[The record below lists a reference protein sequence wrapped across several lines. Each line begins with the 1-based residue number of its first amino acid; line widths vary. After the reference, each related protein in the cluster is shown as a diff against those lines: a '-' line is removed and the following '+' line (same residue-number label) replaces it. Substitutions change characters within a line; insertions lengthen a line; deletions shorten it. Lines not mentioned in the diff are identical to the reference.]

1 MKPPALSVQPVI
13 QWLVHGARNA
23 PLSHEVLTELC
34 ERLVAI
40 GLPLWRVMVFVRTLH
55 PEIVGRRFMWHPET
69 GTEVTDGSFELLERR
84 TFLESPMVHVANT
97 GESFRRR
104 LADPDC
110 VMDYPVL
117 HDLRAEGVTDYFV
130 APLHFSGG
138 EVHFSSWATR
148 QPGGFTDAEI
158 EAIEAVIPPLAR
170 IAEIRAWYRVAGN
183 LLTTYIGKNAGE
195 RVLAG
200 HIRRGDTEAIHAAI
214 WLSDMRGFTTL
225 ADTLPPQQLV
235 DLLNRYF
242 DCQVPAI
249 AEHGG
254 EVLKYM
260 GDGLLAIFPI
270 GGERDFATICA
281 ATLDA
286 AKAARSNIAAL
297 RAAEDGP
304 ALRFGLALHIGDVQ
318 FGNIGSG
325 NRLDF
330 TCIGPAVNLAARLE
344 KLAGRLG
351 RTVLASVDFV
361 DHCGDDD
368 LQPVGRFAVAGFAA
382 EQMVFGLADEGLADE
397 GKEVQ

>member
-1 MKPPALSVQPVI
+1 MTPRPLSLHPVV

-34 ERLVAI
+34 QRLVAA

-55 PEIVGRRFMWHPET
+55 PEIVGRRFVWHPET
-69 GTEVTDGSFELLERR
+69 GTVVTDGSFELLERR
-84 TFLESPMVHVANT
+84 SFIESPMMHVAKT

-110 VMDYPVL
+110 VMDYGIL
-117 HDLRAEGVTDYFV
+117 HELRAEGVTDYFV

-138 EVHFSSWATR
+138 DVHFSSWSTR

-158 EAIEAVIPPLAR
+158 EAIEAIIPPLAR
-170 IAEIRAWYRVAGN
+170 IGEIRAWYRVASN

-225 ADTLPPQQLV
+225 ADTLPPQDLV

-249 AEHGG
+249 EQHGG
-254 EVLKYM
+254 EVLKFM
-260 GDGLLAIFPI
+260 GDGLLRFSRSAPKAISRRSAPP
-270 GGERDFATICA
+270 RSPPARRRATRSPRCMPPK
-281 ATLDA
+281 T
-286 AKAARSNIAAL
+286 AR
-297 RAAEDGP
+297 R
-304 ALRFGLALHIGDVQ
+304 
-318 FGNIGSG
+318 
-325 NRLDF
+325 
-330 TCIGPAVNLAARLE
+330 C
-344 KLAGRLG
+344 
-351 RTVLASVDFV
+351 ASVSHFMSAT
-361 DHCGDDD
+361 CCS
-368 LQPVGRFAVAGFAA
+368 AISAA
-382 EQMVFGLADEGLADE
+382 AIDWISLLSVRR
-397 GKEVQ
+397 

>member
-1 MKPPALSVQPVI
+1 MTPRPLSLHPVV

-34 ERLVAI
+34 QRLVAA

-55 PEIVGRRFMWHPET
+55 PEIVGRRFVWHPET

-84 TFLESPMVHVANT
+84 SFLESPMTHVAKT

-110 VMDYPVL
+110 VMDYGIL
-117 HDLRAEGVTDYFV
+117 HELRAEGVTDYFV
-130 APLHFSGG
+130 APLHFSSGD
-138 EVHFSSWATR
+138 VHFSSWSTR

-158 EAIEAVIPPLAR
+158 EAIEAIIPPLAR
-170 IAEIRAWYRVAGN
+170 IGEIRAWYRVAGN

-200 HIRRGDTEAIHAAI
+200 HIRRGDTETIHAAI

-225 ADTLPPQQLV
+225 ADTLPPQDLV

-249 AEHGG
+249 EEHRG

-270 GGERDFATICA
+270 GAEGDFPTICA
-281 ATLDA
+281 AALA
-286 AKAARSNIAAL
+286 AGKVARDNIAAL
-297 RAAEDGP
+297 NAAEDGP
-304 ALRFGLALHIGDVQ
+304 ALRFGLALHVGDVL

-330 TCIGPAVNLAARLE
+330 TAIGPAVNLVARLE

-351 RTVLASVDFV
+351 RTILASEDFV

-368 LQPVGRFAVAGFAA
+368 LQPIGPFAVAGFAA
-382 EQMVFGLADEGLADE
+382 EQVVYGLADE
-397 GKEVQ
+397 GKEAQ

>member
-1 MKPPALSVQPVI
+1 MKPPPLSLHPVV

-34 ERLVAI
+34 QRLVAA

-55 PEIVGRRFMWHPET
+55 PEIVGRRFVWHPET

-84 TFLESPMVHVANT
+84 SFIESPMMHVAKT

-110 VMDYPVL
+110 FMDYGIL
-117 HDLRAEGVTDYFV
+117 HELRAEGVTDYFV
-130 APLHFSGG
+130 APLHFSSGD
-138 EVHFSSWATR
+138 VHFSSWSTR
-148 QPGGFTDAEI
+148 RPGGFTDAEI
-158 EAIEAVIPPLAR
+158 DAIEAIIPPLAR
-170 IAEIRAWYRVAGN
+170 IGEIRAWYRVAGN

-200 HIRRGDTEAIHAAI
+200 HIRRGDTETIHAAI

-225 ADTLPPQQLV
+225 ADTLPPQDLV

-249 AEHGG
+249 EQHGG
-254 EVLKYM
+254 EVLKFM
-260 GDGLLAIFPI
+260 GDGLLAIFQI
-270 GGERDFATICA
+270 GTEGDFPTICA
-281 ATLDA
+281 AALEA
-286 AKAARSNIAAL
+286 GRAARDAIAVL
-297 RAAEDGP
+297 HAAEDGP
-304 ALRFGLALHIGDVQ
+304 ALRFGLALHVGDVL

-330 TCIGPAVNLAARLE
+330 TAIGPAVNLAARLE
-344 KLAGRLG
+344 KLAGQLG
-351 RTVLASVDFV
+351 RTILASEDFV
-361 DHCGDDD
+361 DHCGDDG
-368 LQPVGRFAVAGFAA
+368 LQPIGRFAVAGFAA
-382 EQMVFGLADEGLADE
+382 EQMVFGLADEG
-397 GKEVQ
+397 KEAQ